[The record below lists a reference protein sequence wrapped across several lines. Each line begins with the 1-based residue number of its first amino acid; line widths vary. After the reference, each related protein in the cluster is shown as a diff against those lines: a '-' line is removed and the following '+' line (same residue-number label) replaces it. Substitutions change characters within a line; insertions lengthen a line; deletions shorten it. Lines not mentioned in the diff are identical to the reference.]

1 MNAAQRGG
9 GQEGLRAE
17 WTGKRISSLV
27 NRLKGLVRK
36 TMVKFSYGVMGG
48 GGGWELSLKGL
59 G

>member
-17 WTGKRISSLV
+17 WTGRRISSSV

-36 TMVKFSYGVMGG
+36 TMVKFNYGVTGG
-48 GGGWELSLKGL
+48 EGAWN
-59 G
+59 

>member
-9 GQEGLRAE
+9 GQEGLRAD
-17 WTGKRISSLV
+17 WTGRRISSSV

-36 TMVKFSYGVMGG
+36 TMVKFNYGVTGV
-48 GGGWELSLKGL
+48 GGWELSLKGL

>member
-9 GQEGLRAE
+9 GQEGLRAD
-17 WTGKRISSLV
+17 WTGRRISSSV

-36 TMVKFSYGVMGG
+36 TMVKFNYGVTEV
-48 GGGWELSLKGL
+48 GGWELSLKGL